1 MYTTIIATVLALFPP
16 VFDPAQSAC
25 NGQPLTQATS
35 EASVLQ
41 AFGGRIDAYM
51 NAHNQVEQQLAPQRV
66 FDDPEDLFDAMHAM
80 RAGIRAA
87 RRDAR
92 PGSVFTADVGAL
104 IRTRLQQR
112 LAVCNYTVEE
122 VLAFLNAERLPAP
135 APRINGRFPWSVGSA
150 MWPTLLAV
158 LPPLPEELQYRFV
171 DRDLVLVDIHAN
183 LVVDILENALPGRKR

>member
-1 MYTTIIATVLALFPP
+1 MYTTIIAMLLGLFPP
-16 VFDPAQSAC
+16 VFDSAQSAC
-25 NGQPLTQATS
+25 DSQPLTQTTS
-35 EASVLQ
+35 EIAVLK
-41 AFGGRIDAYM
+41 AFGERVDAYM
-51 NAHNQVEQQLAPQRV
+51 KVHNQVEQRLAPQRL
-66 FDDPEDLFDAMHAM
+66 FDDPEDLFDAMHGM
-80 RAGIRAA
+80 QAGIRAA

-92 PGSVFTADVGAL
+92 PGSVFTADVAAVV
-104 IRTRLQQR
+104 RDRLQQR

-135 APRINGRFPWSVGSA
+135 APRINDRFPWSVGSA

-183 LVVDILENALPGRKR
+183 LVIDILEDALAGRKR